1 MAAVNTGYSLAL
13 TIHVQANQLS
23 AFSPRPAVAPG
34 SLNCLEGT
42 IRFSSLSYWGGSRG
56 FQSLVC
62 CLNQQDETRDPH
74 QTPNRHQHLQHV
86 SKVHLSRRARPIAS
100 VMALGNGTKG
110 PLLMWRL

>member
-1 MAAVNTGYSLAL
+1 MADSKQGIDRAT
-13 TIHVQANQLS
+13 S
-23 AFSPRPAVAPG
+23 ATWQERSPNLCDSAHRCNRAAPG

-100 VMALGNGTKG
+100 VMALGN
-110 PLLMWRL
+110 